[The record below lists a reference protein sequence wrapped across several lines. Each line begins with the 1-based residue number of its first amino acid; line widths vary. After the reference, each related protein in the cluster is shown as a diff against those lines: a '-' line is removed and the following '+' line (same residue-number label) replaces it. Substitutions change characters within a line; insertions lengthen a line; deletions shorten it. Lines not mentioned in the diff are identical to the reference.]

1 MIELFKQRTKINFVR
16 WFIPC
21 GIVSTI
27 MCVAVLVFLPT
38 KLNYGVDFRGG
49 AEIQVKFQE
58 GVSLEKIRTTL
69 ESDQFKGVTAQTV
82 GDPADHEVLIKVQ
95 AEEEELNPITA
106 AIGQS
111 LSKHFA
117 SSGPEIRQQ
126 DIVGPKAGEHLR
138 LSGILAMAWALVAI
152 MIYVAIRF
160 QFKFCVGAIVATIHD
175 CFSILAVYMLT
186 GTEFTLQTVAALLA
200 VIGYSVNDTVVI
212 YDRIR
217 EHEAKYPGIPF
228 KQHINNALN
237 ETLSRTVITSLSTL
251 FVCIVMYFFGG
262 IVLKDFFLALIVGII
277 SGCYSTIYISSP
289 ITSFFHNL
297 QHPEEK
303 KLAKA

>member
-1 MIELFKQRTKINFVR
+1 MIELFKQRTKIDFVR
-16 WFIPC
+16 WFTPC
-21 GIVSTI
+21 AILSTI
-27 MCVAVLVFLPT
+27 MVIGVLVFLPT
-38 KLNYGVDFRGG
+38 KLIYGVDFRGG
-49 AEIQVKFQE
+49 AEIQVQFNQD
-58 GVSLEKIRTTL
+58 VSLEKLRASL
-69 ESDQFKGVTAQTV
+69 EDDQFKGVTVQTV
-82 GDPADHEVLIKVQ
+82 GNPLDHEILIKVQ

-106 AIGQS
+106 AIGAS
-111 LSKHFA
+111 LNKHFA
-117 SSGPEIRQQ
+117 DLKPEIRQQ

-138 LSGILAMAWALVAI
+138 ISGILAMAWALVAI
-152 MIYVAIRF
+152 MVYVAIRF

-175 CFSILAVYMLT
+175 CFTILAVYMLM
-186 GTEFTLQTVAALLA
+186 GTEFTLQTVAALLT

-228 KQHINNALN
+228 KQHLNNALN
-237 ETLSRTVITSLSTL
+237 ETLSRTVLTATATM

-277 SGCYSTIYISSP
+277 SGCYSTIFITSP
-289 ITSFFHNL
+289 ITLFFHNL